1 MRKLEKIKKNFV
13 INTELLKNKSF
24 NEPVYIINSTKEY
37 VEVYR
42 TQNKKVKIEKI
53 TLDEDYSKKTF
64 ITVSDFFRKCKKDGT
79 EYKIE
84 KVDNGDVYIRVAF
97 LGDISL
103 FYRYRNGE
111 NKLIMTNIKN
121 YKFDPTQNNTLEAL
135 NNISNLNYYNITK
148 INGYLSS
155 LKNLKRDY
163 IYALKKS
170 LENLEKIYKN
180 Q

>member
-1 MRKLEKIKKNFV
+1 M
-13 INTELLKNKSF
+13 
-24 NEPVYIINSTKEY
+24 
-37 VEVYR
+37 
-42 TQNKKVKIEKI
+42 
-53 TLDEDYSKKTF
+53 
-64 ITVSDFFRKCKKDGT
+64 
-79 EYKIE
+79 
-84 KVDNGDVYIRVAF
+84 
-97 LGDISL
+97 

-121 YKFDPTQNNTLEAL
+121 YKFYPTQNNTLEAL